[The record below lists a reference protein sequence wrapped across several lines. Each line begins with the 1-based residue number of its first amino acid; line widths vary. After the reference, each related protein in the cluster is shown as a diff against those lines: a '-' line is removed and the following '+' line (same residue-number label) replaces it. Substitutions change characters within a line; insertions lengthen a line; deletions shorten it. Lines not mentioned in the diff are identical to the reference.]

1 MRGLGGKVAVV
12 TGAGGGIGSA
22 VSRRLA
28 EEGAGVACTD
38 VDVGAAEIVANEI
51 RERGGR
57 AIAIEHDVTRR
68 ESWRPPGTPDAV
80 PAVALPEHEVER
92 SGGYGVIE
100 ERETLLFVVPAPG
113 TEGARVVLIRVRHLR
128 S

>member
-1 MRGLGGKVAVV
+1 MVEDFRIVRGADGRPRVV
-12 TGAGGGIGSA
+12 PVNGS
-22 VSRRLA
+22 V
-28 EEGAGVACTD
+28 EEGVLVTFRPVAE
-38 VDVGAAEIVANEI
+38 VGGLTRIEANTVLA
-51 RERGGR
+51 R
-57 AIAIEHDVTRR
+57 VTRR